1 MDANH
6 VGIVAGDRL
15 IFRPFSMSGELDVVN
30 QPFQVA
36 FDFFQGLF
44 FDVAFH
50 HKLRLLCAAVI
61 RRFDAQAQELRI
73 SLFEVYNFRFFRADF
88 QT

>member
-1 MDANH
+1 MDTDH
-6 VGIVAGDRL
+6 IGIVAGDRL
-15 IFRPFSMSGELDVVN
+15 MFRPFSTLRELDVVN
-30 QPFQVA
+30 QPFQIA
-36 FDFFQGLF
+36 LDFSKGLF
-44 FDVAFH
+44 IDMAFH

-61 RRFDAQAQELRI
+61 YRFDAQPQKLRI